1 MSSESE
7 TTYTPQ
13 LRFPE
18 FSNNWDISTI
28 GNIAKIDTGNKD
40 TQDRVDSG
48 KYPFFVRSN
57 TVEKINE
64 FAFDGEA
71 ILTSGDGV
79 GVGKNFHYIVGKFNY
94 HQRVYSIHNFTKPTN
109 GKFVYYYFADK
120 FYRRVL
126 RLSAKN
132 SVDSVRMSMISDMPI
147 STPTKPEQTKIAT
160 FLTSV
165 DNKIEQLSKKQEL
178 LGEYKK
184 GLMQQIFSQAIR
196 FKADDGSEF
205 PDWEETK
212 LENIYCFQPTNSLSR
227 ALLNDN
233 NGMYRNIH
241 YGDIHTKFPSI
252 LDVSKVD
259 IPYVTGDRMFPE
271 YQTCR
276 TGDVLIA
283 DASEDYAD
291 IGKAIEIINDNNE
304 LVVSGL
310 HTLMAR
316 PRESII
322 AQGFSAYL
330 FKSPKVRMD
339 IKRIA
344 QGAKVL
350 GIGIRYMKDL
360 PLDFPSIP
368 EQTKIAIFLSSVDNK
383 IEQVGKQLDESKQ
396 FKKALLQQMF
406 V

>member
-205 PDWEETK
+205 PDWEEKNVGGVLTIGSGRDYK
-212 LENIYCFQPTNSLSR
+212 HLNDGDIPVYGTGGYMTSVDNFLYDGESVCIGRKGTIDKPVLVDGKFWTVDTLFYTHSFVNLLPKFLFQLFKRINWKKYNEASGVPSLSKSTVEKIT
-227 ALLNDN
+227 LNLPV
-233 NGMYRNIH
+233 
-241 YGDIHTKFPSI
+241 K
-252 LDVSKVD
+252 
-259 IPYVTGDRMFPE
+259 
-271 YQTCR
+271 
-276 TGDVLIA
+276 
-283 DASEDYAD
+283 SE
-291 IGKAIEIINDNNE
+291 
-304 LVVSGL
+304 
-310 HTLMAR
+310 
-316 PRESII
+316 
-322 AQGFSAYL
+322 Q
-330 FKSPKVRMD
+330 
-339 IKRIA
+339 
-344 QGAKVL
+344 Q
-350 GIGIRYMKDL
+350 
-360 PLDFPSIP
+360 
-368 EQTKIAIFLSSVDNK
+368 KIANFLSSIDNK